1 MLNLFGALGALGR
14 ILPGY
19 VEGQRQAVQD
29 NWTDLNQYNQVQHG
43 QLSNAFDEAIFNP
56 RVSSSYDAA
65 ENSRMGVLQNDANL
79 QLQQAMFPGMLQSA
93 HLQSLY
99 QPSLTAM
106 QNTGQLGYLMRLIQQ
121 LYGGGGQQM
130 PMQQMPMQ
138 QAQLSGIFQQY
149 PQQPQLPSG
158 VSWSR

>member
-1 MLNLFGALGALGR
+1 MLNIFGALGALGR

-43 QLSNAFDEAIFNP
+43 QLANAFDEAVFNP
-56 RVSSSYDAA
+56 RVSASYDAA

-106 QNTGQLGYLMRLIQQ
+106 QNMGQLGYFAQLMQQ
-121 LYGGGGQQM
+121 LYGGQQMM
-130 PMQQMPMQ
+130 PMQQS
-138 QAQLSGIFQQY
+138 QLNPLLRQF

-158 VSWSR
+158 VSWPR